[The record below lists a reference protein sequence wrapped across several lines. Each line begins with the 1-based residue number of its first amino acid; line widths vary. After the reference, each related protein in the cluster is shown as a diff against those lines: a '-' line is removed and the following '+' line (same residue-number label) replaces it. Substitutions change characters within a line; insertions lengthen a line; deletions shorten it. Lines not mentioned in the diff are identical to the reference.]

1 MTKGKWQRD
10 SLVPTHVILLG
21 NRRPD
26 KDYNL
31 TYRFRTL
38 ANVPGV
44 AKFIDGDGRIAP
56 PLRTAEEGCWLFIL
70 STRGEGFVPLL
81 SPQSTFPVVMRGL
94 CAGHETVSFTPVC
107 SLQRHEEDNPLL
119 SSWDCRGLAV
129 SISVS
134 EEIFRG

>member
-26 KDYNL
+26 KNYNL

-81 SPQSTFPVVMRGL
+81 SPQSTFPVVMRAL
-94 CAGHETVSFTPVC
+94 CRAWDSKFHTSMLPTETWRRQPTVILLR
-107 SLQRHEEDNPLL
+107 LQRIGSLYFCLWGNL
-119 SSWDCRGLAV
+119 
-129 SISVS
+129 
-134 EEIFRG
+134 